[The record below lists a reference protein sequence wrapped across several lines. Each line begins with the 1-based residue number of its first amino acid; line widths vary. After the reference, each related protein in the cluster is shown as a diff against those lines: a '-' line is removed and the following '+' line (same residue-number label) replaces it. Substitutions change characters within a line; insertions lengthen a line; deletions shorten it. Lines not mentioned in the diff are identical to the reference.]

1 MELKQQA
8 SRRATFVCRA
18 ILAVLVAVGVSTP
31 LQAAPLALYPGMG
44 GVPDLGAIRCATFN
58 DMYPNGPNGLR
69 QAILYWTEG
78 YVYAQTGKT
87 IDEVLASPGM
97 GTWNFET
104 LTDHIVEFCRAQPD
118 APVPLAVIDLWDRI
132 NSGSS
137 GK

>member
-1 MELKQQA
+1 MELKQRVC
-8 SRRATFVCRA
+8 RRATVLCKA
-18 ILAVLVAVGVSTP
+18 IFGVVVAVGVGTP

-44 GVPDLGAIRCATFN
+44 GVPDMGAIRCETFN
-58 DMYPNGPNGLR
+58 AMYPNGPNGLR

-87 IDEVLASPGM
+87 LDEVLASPGI
-97 GTWNFET
+97 GTWNFTT

-118 APVPLAVIDLWDRI
+118 VPVPLAVIDLWGRI

-137 GK
+137 GM